1 MKKTPFYRRR
11 TGCKNDGFKELACW
25 QLSKRAMTGMELA
38 KILKMTVTDLH
49 AQMRW
54 QVGANQTATI
64 EASEWITDS
73 EGNRDRI
80 YTLTSRPQ
88 RITPKAGKTIVV
100 SVRSFSLA
108 NEEQRQK
115 NIIAAQRRAR
125 LIAAGLYITEL

>member
-1 MKKTPFYRRR
+1 MKKNPFYRRR
-11 TGCKNDGFKELACW
+11 TGSKNDGFKEKAVW
-25 QLSKRAMTGMELA
+25 QLSKRPMTGTELA
-38 KILKMTVTDLH
+38 KILRMAVTDLH

-54 QVGANQTATI
+54 KVGANQTATI
-64 EASEWITDS
+64 EASEWLTDS

-125 LIAAGLYITEL
+125 LHKAGLWIKEL